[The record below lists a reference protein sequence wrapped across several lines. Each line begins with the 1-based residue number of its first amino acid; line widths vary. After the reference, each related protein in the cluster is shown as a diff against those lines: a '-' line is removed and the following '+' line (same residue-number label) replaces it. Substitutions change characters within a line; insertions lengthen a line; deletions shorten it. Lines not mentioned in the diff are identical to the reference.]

1 MQMQLY
7 KRNLQTIQD
16 DWIDI
21 INWIDIIKYNN
32 TDVK

>member
-7 KRNLQTIQD
+7 KRNLHSVQD
-16 DWIDI
+16 D
-21 INWIDIIKYNN
+21 WIDIIKYNN

>member
-1 MQMQLY
+1 MQMQSY

-21 INWIDIIKYNN
+21 IKYNN
-32 TDVK
+32 TNVK

>member
-1 MQMQLY
+1 MQMQSY
-7 KRNLQTIQD
+7 KRNLQTVQD

>member
-7 KRNLQTIQD
+7 KRNLQTVQD
-16 DWIDI
+16 D
-21 INWIDIIKYNN
+21 WIDIIKYNN

>member
-1 MQMQLY
+1 MQMQSY

-21 INWIDIIKYNN
+21 IKYNN